1 MLVQVISV
9 TFEKDVTGYG
19 RKMGRNGGGNGI
31 HMEDP
36 HPYTEVEFDSRVG
49 DGSTYFK
56 YGTFTPGIGIR
67 YRTEN
72 PANTESN
79 GSGNYKPRKTGEGL
93 PWDLQNALFVGVEL
107 LHIHTMVENTVLI
120 VCLRN
125 QSKN

>member
-1 MLVQVISV
+1 M

-79 GSGNYKPRKTGEGL
+79 CSGDYKPRKTGQGL
-93 PWDLQNALFVGVEL
+93 PWDL
-107 LHIHTMVENTVLI
+107 
-120 VCLRN
+120 
-125 QSKN
+125 

>member
-31 HMEDP
+31 NMEDP
-36 HPYTEVEFDSRVG
+36 HPYTDAEL
-49 DGSTYFK
+49 DGRAGVNGFK
-56 YGTFTPGIGIR
+56 YGSYTPGKGII

-72 PANTESN
+72 PSNTEAY
-79 GSGNYKPRKTGEGL
+79 GSGDYKPRKTGKGL
-93 PWDLQNALFVGVEL
+93 PWELQSALFVGVEL

>member
-1 MLVQVISV
+1 MLVQETSV

-31 HMEDP
+31 NMEDP

-56 YGTFTPGIGIR
+56 RGTFTPGDGIR
-67 YRTEN
+67 YRTET
-72 PANTESN
+72 PSNTEAY
-79 GSGNYKPRKTGEGL
+79 GSGNGKPRKTGAGL

-107 LHIHTMVENTVLI
+107 SHIHTMVENTVSI